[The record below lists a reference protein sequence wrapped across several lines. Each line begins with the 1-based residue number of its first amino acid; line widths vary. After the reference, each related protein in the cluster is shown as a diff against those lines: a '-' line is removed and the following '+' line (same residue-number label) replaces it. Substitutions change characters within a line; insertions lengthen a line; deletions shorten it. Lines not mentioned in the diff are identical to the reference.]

1 MPTVQIPNVSAY
13 IYYFHRLPINWLQR
27 YWSNRHTESQH
38 SCSCSTFASCY
49 ITGSM
54 SSQVYHTI
62 STLWECMITVASV
75 SFICNKQGTNNT
87 VPYRVTI
94 HLTKTFPNSLGLPRD
109 TVEGYTFHPPSLLI
123 SSVTP
128 KLSHLNF
135 IKWERCQA
143 RFQPTKQANSSC
155 SRQARDFKILV
166 IAMSISVVWPNI
178 MSLLWQQ
185 IIYYLP
191 RK

>member
-1 MPTVQIPNVSAY
+1 MFLLIFTTFTDCPSIDCNTTDPTDIQSHNIPALAPPL
-13 IYYFHRLPINWLQR
+13 LPVTLLGLCHPR
-27 YWSNRHTESQH
+27 YTTLFQP
-38 SCSCSTFASCY
+38 
-49 ITGSM
+49 
-54 SSQVYHTI
+54 
-62 STLWECMITVASV
+62 LWECMITVASV
-75 SFICNKQGTNNT
+75 SFICNRQGTNST